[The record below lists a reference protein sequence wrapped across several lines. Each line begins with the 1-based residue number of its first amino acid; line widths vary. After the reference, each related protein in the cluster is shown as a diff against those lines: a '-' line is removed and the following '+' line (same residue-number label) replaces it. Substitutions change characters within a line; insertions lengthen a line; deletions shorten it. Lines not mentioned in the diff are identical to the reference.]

1 VDHDLDDLYDVAL
14 APARRAL
21 CRVGLDWGAKWVAG
35 LPGAVPQ
42 DNAGRA
48 AVRARPVAELSFQM
62 SKAGFPAHERASP
75 RDEEFSKKPRV
86 FAAN

>member
-1 VDHDLDDLYDVAL
+1 VGQCARIGVDLDAK
-14 APARRAL
+14 
-21 CRVGLDWGAKWVAG
+21 RVVGI
-35 LPGAVPQ
+35 PGAMRQ
-42 DNAGRA
+42 NKIGRSA
-48 AVRARPVAELSFQM
+48 IRASRLTEFSFQM